1 MSIEMVG
8 LENLPNVFID
18 NVKIEDISGTNIKKI
33 IVTTCIYDE
42 IPATWRGRGFNI
54 DIKLAV
60 ITDLDAI
67 DKINSGSHI
76 EEIENYESY
85 FISTKSADSAAE
97 ENIESNS
104 MISSYK
110 KFKSTFLF
118 TIDTEKNPDVNV
130 YCYCSIPSID
140 FGIKEFDKFCGP
152 LVGEQVFRNS
162 SVVDI
167 SGYFYDPNT
176 NEEYGGPVYTIN
188 GKYYKGSYESEN
200 PIEVFYVSE
209 DNMKLRYSNVED

>member
-1 MSIEMVG
+1 MNIEMVG
-8 LENLPNVFID
+8 LENLPNVFIN
-18 NVKIEDISGTNIKKI
+18 NVKIEDFAGENIKKI
-33 IVTTCIYDE
+33 TVTTCIYDE
-42 IPATWRGRGFNI
+42 IPFTWRERGFNI
-54 DIKLAV
+54 DIKMAV
-60 ITDLDAI
+60 ITDLNAI
-67 DKINSGSHI
+67 NEINTGAHI
-76 EEIENYESY
+76 EEVEGYDL
-85 FISTKSADSAAE
+85 FFVSTKSADSANE
-97 ENIESNS
+97 VEIDSS
-104 MISSYK
+104 ISSYK
-110 KFKSTFLF
+110 KFKNTFVF
-118 TIDTEKNPDVNV
+118 SINIQDNPDVNV

-152 LVGEQVFRNS
+152 LTGEQVFRSS

-176 NEEYGGPVYTIN
+176 NEEYGGPVYTID